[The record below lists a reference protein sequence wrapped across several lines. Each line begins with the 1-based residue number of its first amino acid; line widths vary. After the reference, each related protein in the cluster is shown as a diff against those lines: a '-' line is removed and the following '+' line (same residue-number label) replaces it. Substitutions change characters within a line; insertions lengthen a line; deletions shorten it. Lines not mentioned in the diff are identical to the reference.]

1 MNAKAENKV
10 QTQEWVN
17 SGGNSDA
24 GDHKVET
31 GTNEAFYIF

>member
-1 MNAKAENKV
+1 MLRQKIKFRHK
-10 QTQEWVN
+10 
-17 SGGNSDA
+17 SGLTGRNSDA